1 MAQRHLRGGTCRSTI
16 TTTLLALCL
25 MLVAASS
32 AQAGPT
38 LRGVQVHSLWGDV
51 SDANMDRELDLARG
65 ANANVIRVD
74 VGWASLEDEAKGRWN
89 SWYLPR
95 LDRLVNG
102 ASARGMQVIATVWG
116 TPCWA
121 SSAPASVKQ
130 GCANPNWWGEGVQY
144 PPTKA
149 SDFGDV
155 TRFLTARYG
164 TKLAGLEV
172 WNEPNEGKRFLNAP
186 DQAAAYA
193 TILKAG
199 YAGAKSGNADVPV
212 IAGALAKSDGN
223 FLSRLFAAGIKGSY
237 DGLSIHP
244 YNEWRAPTVD
254 GSDTLNSFASGIA
267 SVHAAQLAAGDNTPL
282 WITEFGWTT
291 ATGTNWHVDA
301 TQQADYTGQAFGVLA
316 SLDYVK
322 AATVYELRDR
332 SNDPADFESNF
343 GMVTSD
349 YGRKPAY
356 EALKT
361 ALTLPT
367 TAPAPLAA
375 AATPVTAAPSV
386 ATTATAGSPTTTT
399 GTAGSQTTTTQTA
412 GSQTATPKPVVRRST
427 AKRIQLTV
435 AARRGAMLVEA
446 VGMAPR
452 DAAVRLT
459 VEACGG
465 RATRK
470 LRVTAN
476 AAGHFRRPVGR
487 ASAMRDCRIV
497 AAARNLRAST
507 RVV

>member
-1 MAQRHLRGGTCRSTI
+1 MAQRHLRDGTCRSTI

-38 LRGVQVHSLWGDV
+38 LRGVQVHSLWGGV
-51 SDANMDRELDLARG
+51 SEADMDRELDLARG

-74 VGWASLEDEAKGRWN
+74 VGWASLEDEAKGRWNSWYLPRLDWLVWGTPCWASSASASVKQGCANPNWWGEAKGRWN

-144 PPTKA
+144 PPAKA

-193 TILKAG
+193 TLLKAG

-301 TQQADYTGQAFGVLA
+301 TKQAAYTGQAFGVLA

-361 ALTLPT
+361 ALTL
-367 TAPAPLAA
+367 
-375 AATPVTAAPSV
+375 
-386 ATTATAGSPTTTT
+386 
-399 GTAGSQTTTTQTA
+399 
-412 GSQTATPKPVVRRST
+412 R
-427 AKRIQLTV
+427 
-435 AARRGAMLVEA
+435 
-446 VGMAPR
+446 
-452 DAAVRLT
+452 
-459 VEACGG
+459 
-465 RATRK
+465 
-470 LRVTAN
+470 
-476 AAGHFRRPVGR
+476 
-487 ASAMRDCRIV
+487 
-497 AAARNLRAST
+497 
-507 RVV
+507 